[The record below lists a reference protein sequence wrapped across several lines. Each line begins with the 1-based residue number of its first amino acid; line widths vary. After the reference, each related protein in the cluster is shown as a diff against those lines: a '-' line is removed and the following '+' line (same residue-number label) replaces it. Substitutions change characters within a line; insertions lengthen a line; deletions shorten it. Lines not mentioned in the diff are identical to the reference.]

1 MYFSRAVFLHA
12 TFRPAAPTGHHRSPI
27 PFCTF
32 TSTRHASG
40 IKNHRVSF
48 AGAFTLIELL
58 VVVAIIAIVAAI
70 MLPVFAG
77 VREKSRQT
85 TCLSNLRQIGLAWLM
100 YAQDYDETACPSYY
114 YSEDFRY
121 ETAWDFHLDWGTVV
135 DDVPKWGYGLLG
147 SYSKSG
153 ALHSCPSFYGNAWG
167 RPYTG
172 YAYNASYI
180 GGDVLAEIPV
190 CTLAQI
196 TEPAN
201 TVTFAEGGFGKPVA
215 AQNYLRAP
223 GDPLYM
229 AGKVHFRHQ
238 KAASVAYADGHVKAA
253 TRQHRETS
261 LEPDCAAL
269 SEDDS
274 AYDLQ

>member
-1 MYFSRAVFLHA
+1 MHCSSVRFPPTLPNPVAPARRRVSPRLRTLSRAKDTHDARTFGASFSR
-12 TFRPAAPTGHHRSPI
+12 
-27 PFCTF
+27 
-32 TSTRHASG
+32 
-40 IKNHRVSF
+40 
-48 AGAFTLIELL
+48 AFTLIELL
-58 VVVAIIAIVAAI
+58 IVVAIIAIIAAV
-70 MLPVFAG
+70 LFPVFASA
-77 VREKSRQT
+77 RDKARQAM
-85 TCLSNLRQIGLAWLM
+85 CLSNLRQIGLAWLM

-121 ETAWDFHLDWGTVV
+121 ETAWDFQMDWGTIV
-135 DDVPKWGYGLLG
+135 DDVPKWEYGLLG

-153 ALHSCPSFYGNAWG
+153 TLHNCPSFNGNAWG

-253 TRQHRETS
+253 TRQHHETS